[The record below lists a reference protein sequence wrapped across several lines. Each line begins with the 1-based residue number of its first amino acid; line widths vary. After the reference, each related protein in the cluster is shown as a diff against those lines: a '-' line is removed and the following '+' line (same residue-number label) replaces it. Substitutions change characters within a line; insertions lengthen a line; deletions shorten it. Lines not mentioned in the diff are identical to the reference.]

1 MNRYMHCDFYPEFHV
16 NFIKKGS
23 VNDVPPVT
31 LKDMGFDSKMVLK
44 VYIFLKPTNIEEAI
58 EIRDWL

>member
-1 MNRYMHCDFYPEFHV
+1 MNRYMHCDFYPDFHV

-31 LKDMGFDSKMVLK
+31 LKDMGLSDDVDYREQPL
-44 VYIFLKPTNIEEAI
+44 EELPKD
-58 EIRDWL
+58 RK